1 MDPGTSHFK
10 PAPPWYRGQDWES
23 LTLGARLN
31 LAFEQAH
38 RELASRLSRKEL
50 WENREFYAQTL
61 DFLCGY
67 FRSVVLDHLLDIGGG
82 HGLISLLW
90 LAHGTART
98 ASIVDR
104 RRPRSHEVLCAR
116 FREVVEFHPP
126 EFRQQRLDQVGSL
139 ALPDRTALVG
149 VHCCGTL
156 TEALIELALRLE
168 KPFAV
173 LPCCH
178 GGGEKDR
185 AFIDLLKAV
194 AHRKGLSYFDV
205 YDLVRLGLV
214 RAAGWKV
221 GFATISPHISP
232 RNNILL
238 GCPPRRR

>member
-1 MDPGTSHFK
+1 MESKASHFK
-10 PAPPWYRGQDWES
+10 PAPSWYRGKDWES

-31 LAFEQAH
+31 LAFAQAH
-38 RELASRLSRKEL
+38 QELSSKLPAKEL
-50 WENREFYAQTL
+50 WENREFYARTL

-67 FRSVVLDHLLDIGGG
+67 FRCVVLDHLLDIGGG

-104 RRPRSHEVLCAR
+104 RRPASYHVLCAR

-126 EFRQQRLDQVGSL
+126 DFLEQRLDQIRSL
-139 ALPDRTALVG
+139 AWPERTALVG

-156 TEALIELALRLE
+156 TEALIKLALRLE

-178 GGGEKDR
+178 GAGEKDQ
-185 AFIDLLKAV
+185 AFVEMLKAA
-194 AHRKGLSYFDV
+194 AHRKRLSYFDA
-205 YDLVRLGLV
+205 YDLVRLGTI
-214 RAAGWKV
+214 RAAGWKAS
-221 GFATISPHISP
+221 FATISPYISP

-238 GCPPRRR
+238 GCPPRR